1 MSSTEEE
8 TVTSSSAELK
18 PVDSNEETD
27 AISAGLKDEQS
38 ASDQRAMDAVLS
50 PAENKVSEV
59 ESSEGNR
66 KTVSKL
72 SHIEDLSHIY
82 ENFLAF
88 ASAMAERSP
97 EFQEKLY
104 HVYENVTLALDPGA
118 QTSTQSAEDLPDNLT
133 GNENS
138 EQTELGSPAMDMSS
152 EFEKI
157 TLQENEDKDGT
168 FLYKY
173 SGICSETVLEKLM
186 ENANEKEQDAIQT
199 VDVDNKETSIISGG
213 DEDLVNHAV
222 AGHSKEITVVSR
234 NEEGEELQGLQ
245 NDPNCIRVED
255 SIKICDELNELPSES
270 VTDVVTSQSSL
281 QDEVAQEKQV
291 EVDNAVHTQPSLTRA
306 DDVSAIETG
315 ESLFYIGEERN
326 DQVSREIEG
335 KELIEPVIETN
346 VVLNDIQ
353 VSSSGNASSESLVN
367 EESLDWAVEKSS
379 LSAEYEDRTTDIK
392 VEHPQDV
399 HNVEYNS
406 NSCNE
411 LASSQDDPQ
420 CLAQGKT
427 QGYER
432 EAQLGEHDIEGDKT
446 FCTSADRMLEVI
458 PNVCSVESCEVT
470 ELVTLK
476 CTKEGEV
483 RCEQTLSSKVCESDH
498 ALVWEEAVSQVDESP
513 FSTTQDLELESPA
526 LLESP
531 STDADTG
538 DLTGSEDNSEEAQH
552 SDILHDTTKEETV
565 PNDLA
570 SQTNVQDPGRQTDVI
585 DTFGTAEEHAKES
598 WDIPHEHAEKLQ
610 SHNTELYS
618 NDLPGSEHLC
628 NSPLQQDTEESEETP
643 DEGIELEKRCSSDE
657 EFYTPEDTI
666 DLSIRSDSVAEED
679 RETDIANIEAQNN
692 EPELGCAKDETS
704 TAAESENVPQSE
716 KDTTTLAVEAVDEPQ
731 REHAPVRQS
740 EDKNLQRDNLNKS
753 RLEERQ
759 HLTNSQ
765 MDILKAVTAAFEEIL
780 ELHGEDSD
788 ADDTRL

>member
-1 MSSTEEE
+1 MASTEEE

-38 ASDQRAMDAVLS
+38 TSDQRVMDAGLS

-118 QTSTQSAEDLPDNLT
+118 QTSTQSESAGDLSDNST

-138 EQTELGSPAMDMSS
+138 EQTELGSPAMEMSS

-199 VDVDNKETSIISGG
+199 VDVDNKESGG

-222 AGHSKEITVVSR
+222 AGESQEITVVSR
-234 NEEGEELQGLQ
+234 NEEREELQGLQ

-255 SIKICDELNELPSES
+255 SIRTCDELNELPSES
-270 VTDVVTSQSSL
+270 VTNVVTSQSSL
-281 QDEVAQEKQV
+281 QDEAAQEKQV
-291 EVDNAVHTQPSLTRA
+291 EVDSAVHTQPSLTRA

-315 ESLFYIGEERN
+315 ESSFYIGEERN
-326 DQVSREIEG
+326 DHVWREIEG

-346 VVLNDIQ
+346 VVLNDIR
-353 VSSSGNASSESLVN
+353 VSSSGNASSESLVD

-399 HNVEYNS
+399 HNVDCNS
-406 NSCNE
+406 NSCSE

-420 CLAQGKT
+420 GLAKGKT
-427 QGYER
+427 QSYER

-446 FCTSADRMLEVI
+446 FCTSADRMLEAI

-483 RCEQTLSSKVCESDH
+483 RCEQTFSSKVCESDH
-498 ALVWEEAVSQVDESP
+498 ALVWEEAVSQVDEIP
-513 FSTTQDLELESPA
+513 FSTTQDLERESPA

-531 STDADTG
+531 STDAETG
-538 DLTGSEDNSEEAQH
+538 DLTGSEDNSADSQH
-552 SDILHDTTKEETV
+552 SDILHDTTQEETA

-585 DTFGTAEEHAKES
+585 DTFGIADEHAKES
-598 WDIPHEHAEKLQ
+598 WDISHEHAEKLQ

-666 DLSIRSDSVAEED
+666 NLSIRSDSVAEED
-679 RETDIANIEAQNN
+679 RETDIADFEAQNN

-704 TAAESENVPQSE
+704 TAGESKNALQSE

-731 REHAPVRQS
+731 KEHAPVRQS
-740 EDKNLQRDNLNKS
+740 EDKNLRRDNLNKS
-753 RLEERQ
+753 RLDERQ